1 MNKENN
7 KLGMGLGALLNTN
20 NKNKSSTNKIDISK
34 IYPNKKQPR
43 KNFEEKEINELSE
56 SIKNQGLI
64 QPIVVRETPGNMY
77 EIIAGERRWRAC
89 QLAGLHSVNCVV
101 MSVDDK
107 NVYELALIEN
117 IQRENLNVVEEAKA
131 YKNLIELNGLKNEEL
146 SKKIGKSSSHISNLI
161 RLLDLDDE
169 IHQMIIDGKISMGH
183 ARALIGVPNAVEKA
197 KEIFEKKLSV
207 RDVEK
212 STSKHKQTRKKQT
225 EKDPNIADLEKELS
239 DKIGLKTEI
248 EFSDNGSS
256 GSLKLYYSDLNQ
268 LDEIMKRLKK

>member
-43 KNFEEKEINELSE
+43 KNFEEKEITELSE

-64 QPIVVRETPGNMY
+64 QPIVVRETSSGMY

-89 QLAGLHSVNCVV
+89 QLAGLHSVSCVV

-161 RLLDLDDE
+161 RILDLDDE

-183 ARALIGVPNAVEKA
+183 ARALIGVPNALEKA
-197 KEIFEKKLSV
+197 KEVFEKKLSV

-212 STSKHKQTRKKQT
+212 LTSKHKQTRKKHS

>member
-7 KLGMGLGALLNTN
+7 KLGMGLGALLSTN

-43 KNFEEKEINELSE
+43 KNFEEKEITELSE

-64 QPIVVRETPGNMY
+64 QPIVVRETSGGMY

-89 QLAGLHSVNCVV
+89 QLAGLHSVSCVV

-161 RLLDLDDE
+161 RILDLDEE
-169 IHQMIIDGKISMGH
+169 IHQMIINGKISMGH

-197 KEIFEKKLSV
+197 KERGEDLHWANQRSSCLTNHDRPQQISFLQ
-207 RDVEK
+207 
-212 STSKHKQTRKKQT
+212 KHG
-225 EKDPNIADLEKELS
+225 
-239 DKIGLKTEI
+239 DKIKFHGKTFEI
-248 EFSDNGSS
+248 VSTPNNNI
-256 GSLKLYYSDLNQ
+256 SLKLV
-268 LDEIMKRLKK
+268 

>member
-20 NKNKSSTNKIDISK
+20 IKNINSKNKIDISK

-43 KNFEEKEINELSE
+43 KNFEEKEIKELSE

-64 QPIVVRETPGNMY
+64 QPIVVRETSDSMY

-89 QLAGLHSVNCVV
+89 QLAGLHSINCVI
-101 MSVDDK
+101 MNVDDK
-107 NVYELALIEN
+107 SVYELALIEN

-131 YKNLIELNGLKNEEL
+131 YKSLIELNGIKNEQL

-212 STSKHKQTRKKQT
+212 STSKHKQTRKKQI

>member
-20 NKNKSSTNKIDISK
+20 NKNKNSTNKIDISK

-43 KNFEEKEINELSE
+43 KNFEEKEIKELSE
-56 SIKNQGLI
+56 SIKHQGLI
-64 QPIVVRETPGNMY
+64 QPIVVRETPGSMY

-89 QLAGLHSVNCVV
+89 QLAGLHSVNCVI

-107 NVYELALIEN
+107 SVYELALIEN

-131 YKNLIELNGLKNEEL
+131 YKNLIELNGIKNEEL
-146 SKKIGKSSSHISNLI
+146 SKKIGKSSSHISNLV

-207 RDVEK
+207 RDVER
-212 STSKHKQTRKKQT
+212 STSKHKQTRKKQI

-268 LDEIMKRLKK
+268 LDDIMKRLKR

>member
-7 KLGMGLGALLNTN
+7 KLGMGLGALLSTN

-43 KNFEEKEINELSE
+43 KNFEEKEITELSE

-64 QPIVVRETPGNMY
+64 QPIVVRETSGEMY

-89 QLAGLHSVNCVV
+89 QLAGLHSVSCVV

-161 RLLDLDDE
+161 RILDLDDE

-197 KEIFEKKLSV
+197 KEVFEKKLSV

-212 STSKHKQTRKKQT
+212 LTSKHKQTRKKQS
-225 EKDPNIADLEKELS
+225 EKDPNIIDLEKELS

-248 EFSDNGSS
+248 EFNDNGSS

>member
-7 KLGMGLGALLNTN
+7 KLGMGLGALLSTN
-20 NKNKSSTNKIDISK
+20 NKNKNSTNKIDISK
-34 IYPNKKQPR
+34 IIPNKNQPR
-43 KNFEEKEINELSE
+43 KNFEQREIKELSE

-64 QPIVVRETPGNMY
+64 QPIVVRETPDSMY

-89 QLAGLHSVNCVV
+89 QLAGLHSINCVI
-101 MSVDDK
+101 MNVDDK
-107 NVYELALIEN
+107 SIYELALIEN

-131 YKNLIELNGLKNEEL
+131 YKSLTELNGIKNEEL

-169 IHQMIIDGKISMGH
+169 IHQMIINGKINMGH

-212 STSKHKQTRKKQT
+212 LTSKHKQTRKKQT

-248 EFSDNGSS
+248 EFNDNGSS